1 MWKIKG
7 KYSGSPYWEEIDS
20 FETEDEANKMLAE
33 YRMAFGSGWLLKV
46 VKGR

>member
-7 KYSGSPYWEEIDS
+7 KYAGLPWEVID
-20 FETEDEANKMLAE
+20 FFDTEEEAITMLAE
-33 YRMAFGSGWLLKV
+33 YRMAFGNGWLLKV

>member
-7 KYSGSPYWEEIDS
+7 KYADSPYLEEVDS
-20 FETEDEANKMLAE
+20 FDTEKEANKMLAE